1 MTYKLPEP
9 EDYNGTSYTADQM
22 QTAYQAGAATLYPLP
37 DTLYPNSK
45 DWLAGNYAARVEW
58 LHTGYESK
66 KAEIESLL
74 QQVEMAHQAGRDAM
88 PVCLWKKGW
97 DCWETTCGN
106 AFEISD
112 GTPSEN
118 NMKYCC
124 YCGGKVEEDIK

>member
-45 DWLAGNYAARVEW
+45 DWLAGDYAARVEW
-58 LHTGYESK
+58 LHTGYEAK

-74 QQVEMAHQAGRDAM
+74 QQVEIAHGEMKPNDQAHPQM
-88 PVCLWKKGW
+88 PL
-97 DCWETTCGN
+97 
-106 AFEISD
+106 
-112 GTPSEN
+112 
-118 NMKYCC
+118 
-124 YCGGKVEEDIK
+124 